1 MVHRS
6 SFYHYCMPLLVG
18 LTYLF
23 LYVPIGVL
31 IIFSFNNAAF
41 PYVWKGFTFNWY
53 IELWY
58 STEVWDAVYNSFCI
72 AFLTVFFSL
81 TMGIALVMYA
91 KRNVMVGSLIL
102 FYGTLAA
109 PEIVLAVG
117 LLSFFSLCSVPLG
130 FTTLVAAHTL
140 MGLGYVVPILYDSYA
155 ELDYSVVEASMDLG
169 ATKFQTYRWVVLPI
183 LRPAL
188 AAAALLVFIISLDDF
203 MISFFC
209 SGASTQTLPMYI
221 FSMIRSGT
229 TPVVNAVS
237 TVLLLLSSMLVLF
250 FSSLKIKKTEMLS

>member
-1 MVHRS
+1 
-6 SFYHYCMPLLVG
+6 
-18 LTYLF
+18 
-23 LYVPIGVL
+23 
-31 IIFSFNNAAF
+31 
-41 PYVWKGFTFNWY
+41 
-53 IELWY
+53 
-58 STEVWDAVYNSFCI
+58 
-72 AFLTVFFSL
+72 
-81 TMGIALVMYA
+81 MGIALVMYA

>member
-1 MVHRS
+1 MVLRS
-6 SFYHYCMPLLVG
+6 SFFRYFMPLLVAIM
-18 LTYLF
+18 YLF
-23 LYVPIGVL
+23 LYVPILVL
-31 IIFSFNNAAF
+31 IAFSFNDAAF

-53 IELWY
+53 IELWD
-58 STEVWDAVYNSFCI
+58 STEVWDAVYNSICI
-72 AFLTVFFSL
+72 ALLTVFFSL
-81 TMGIALVMYA
+81 SMGVSLVFYA
-91 KRNVMVGSLIL
+91 RRSLMLKSLIL

-117 LLSFFSLCSVPLG
+117 LLSFFSLFSVPLG

-140 MGLGYVVPILYDSYA
+140 MGIGYVVPILYDSYV

-169 ATKFQTYRWVVLPI
+169 ATKFQTYRLVVLPM
-183 LRPAL
+183 LKPAL
-188 AAAALLVFIISLDDF
+188 MAAGLLVFIISIDDF

-237 TVLLLLSSMLVLF
+237 TVLLLVSSLLVLL
-250 FSSLKIKKTEMLS
+250 FSSLKIKKMDMLS